1 MSELI
6 FDTKENNNRR
16 REKEFLA
23 LSPDKRVEVF
33 LKMVGNSAKFPTKI
47 KRSDKGNF
55 IVEKRKDK
63 SSE

>member
-23 LSPDKRVEVF
+23 LSPGKRVEVF
-33 LKMVGNSAKFPTKI
+33 LKMMTDLSVFSTQTK
-47 KRSDKGNF
+47 RPDKGNF
-55 IVEKRKDK
+55 IVEKRKDGV
-63 SSE
+63 